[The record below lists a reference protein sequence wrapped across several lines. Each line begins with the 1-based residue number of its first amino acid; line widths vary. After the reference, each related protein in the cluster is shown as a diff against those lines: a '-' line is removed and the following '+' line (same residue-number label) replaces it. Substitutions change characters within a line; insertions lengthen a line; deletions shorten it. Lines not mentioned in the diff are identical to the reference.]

1 MRAFL
6 SYSLSDSQD
15 YVVTVLARQL
25 REKGY
30 TLMTGHGGFYHST
43 LDAHES
49 VLRTC
54 SLFIGVIT
62 EGSDEVDRV
71 THEYNK
77 ADEWRIPALLLMEQN
92 IAADSGLLSHPN
104 VVAFNRYDPAVAIQT
119 VRNRIAHAVAP
130 KTKQSD
136 DTAAWILGGAAVLA
150 LIALLSSKK

>member
-25 REKGY
+25 QEKGY

-43 LDAHES
+43 LDAYEG

-54 SLFIGVIT
+54 GLLIGVIT

-71 THEYNK
+71 TYEYNK
-77 ADEWRIPALLLMEQN
+77 ADEWRIPALLLMEQRV
-92 IAADSGLLSHPN
+92 AAESGLLTHPN
-104 VVAFNRYDPAVAIQT
+104 VVAFNRYDPAAAIQT

-130 KTKQSD
+130 KTTQSD

>member
-30 TLMTGHGGFYHST
+30 TLMTGHSGSYYST

-62 EGSDEVDRV
+62 EGSDEVNRV

-77 ADEWRIPALLLMEQN
+77 ADEWRIPALLLMEQS
-92 IAADSGLLSHPN
+92 IAADSGLLNHPN
-104 VVAFNRYDPAVAIQT
+104 VVAYNRYDPSTAIQT
-119 VRNRIAHAVAP
+119 VRKRVAHAKAP
-130 KTKQSD
+130 GTKQTD